1 MIAKLRAGADQDE
14 VAAELAR
21 KPTEDDVLLARLPE
35 GDKRRPRL
43 NKLVRA
49 LETRM
54 FDDSEVALDSR
65 AGRHARA
72 RRAAPPSA

>member
-21 KPTEDDVLLARLPE
+21 KPAEDDVLRARLPE
-35 GDKRRPRL
+35 GDERRPL
-43 NKLVRA
+43 LDKLVRA

-54 FDDSEVALDSR
+54 FDDSEVTLEAVLRDMHEH
-65 AGRHARA
+65 GEQH
-72 RRAAPPSA
+72 P